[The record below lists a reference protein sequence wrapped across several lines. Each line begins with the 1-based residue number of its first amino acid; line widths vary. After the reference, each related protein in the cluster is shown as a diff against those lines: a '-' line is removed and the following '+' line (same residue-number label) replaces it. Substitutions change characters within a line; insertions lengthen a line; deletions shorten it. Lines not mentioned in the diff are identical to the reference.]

1 MKYPFFF
8 QKNRLI
14 PMMNSLNLSLV
25 SLLRRSIAVLPTA
38 NLPTVNVILF
48 SLFATFAS
56 AQGWQHTFG
65 GSKEDAA
72 SAVVATLDG
81 GYATLGFSESFGSVA
96 MQMYLIKTDAYGKQ
110 QWAKS
115 YGGQFNDLGND
126 LVQTADGGFILAGY
140 SNISGAPVN
149 NQMYI
154 VRTDALGNTVW
165 QKYFG
170 GAQDDKA
177 YGITAT
183 SDGNY
188 LISGI
193 RQAANNDYNAALVKI
208 NGTGDLLWQQ
218 NYGGGNAEDYG
229 RNAIELQGNYYLLG
243 HTAANSNKNMFLVK
257 TDTEGN
263 GIGFF
268 NYGGTEIDEGYDLV
282 ATKDTCLLLVGKTNN
297 NSDASVIKV
306 DTKGKELWS
315 KNYGGEFED
324 EAYTIA
330 LCPDGNYVIGGFT
343 LPDGIN
349 NKGYLLKINPKG
361 DLLWEKRLNEKTLY
375 QAINGVIATDDGSI
389 VAAGTIGTSTD
400 LLFNIFTDATLIKT
414 DANGVLPSNYILGKV
429 YKDNNDNCQYD
440 ATETTLGGW
449 RIEAKGKQKTYLTN
463 TDALGRYQFV
473 TDTGTYQIRV
483 ITPNDYWQSCLLV
496 ANVSLLAIQDSV
508 TRNFG
513 IKPVTQCA
521 YLQVTINTPQLR
533 RCQSNPYQVN
543 YCNLGTETAKK
554 VKIVVELDD
563 YLTYKGVSGGVTLAA
578 SKGNVYTFQANDLP
592 PGTCEGFEI
601 IADLDC
607 NSTILGQT
615 HCVRARIFPDSIC
628 TPPNPKW
635 DGSSVKVTGK
645 CTGTEIVFEVKNIGT
660 KAMNNQRKAFIVEDD
675 IMFKLVP
682 FKLDTGKIQTIKLP
696 ANGKTYRIIAE
707 QPEGHPGNSYPTLA
721 IEGCALSSSGSFS
734 TGFVT
739 QYSEDNSNPFVA
751 NDCQESVGEGNL
763 NDLRGFPK
771 GYGSEHF
778 VSDTTELQY
787 QIHFYNN
794 TNSTVKHLVVTD
806 TLSSFL
812 DVKTLRKIESNFPYK
827 LAVENNVLIFTLDSL
842 NVAKEKEGAIKFQI
856 RQTPKNPNGTVIKNQ
871 ASIAFNFG
879 LPLVTNTTIH
889 TVGTNFIKVGT
900 SDVEN
905 TIFAKINVFPNPF
918 VQEATFE
925 LLEDATK
932 YLNATF
938 YVYTITGEL
947 VEKQNF
953 ETSKITFQRRNLL
966 AGTYVYRIEYEGK
979 SIGAGK
985 IVISE

>member
-1 MKYPFFF
+1 
-8 QKNRLI
+8 
-14 PMMNSLNLSLV
+14 
-25 SLLRRSIAVLPTA
+25 
-38 NLPTVNVILF
+38 
-48 SLFATFAS
+48 
-56 AQGWQHTFG
+56 
-65 GSKEDAA
+65 
-72 SAVVATLDG
+72 
-81 GYATLGFSESFGSVA
+81 
-96 MQMYLIKTDAYGKQ
+96 MY
-110 QWAKS
+110 
-115 YGGQFNDLGND
+115 
-126 LVQTADGGFILAGY
+126 V
-140 SNISGAPVN
+140 
-149 NQMYI
+149 

-165 QKYFG
+165 QKYYG

-208 NGTGDLLWQQ
+208 NGAGDLLWQQ

-297 NSDASVIKV
+297 NSDVSVIKV
-306 DTKGKELWS
+306 DTKGNELWS

-361 DLLWEKRLNEKTLY
+361 VLLWEKRLNEKTLY
-375 QAINGVIATDDGSI
+375 QAINSVIATEDGSI

-449 RIEAKGKQKTYLTN
+449 LIEAKGKQKTYLTN

-483 ITPNDYWQSCLLV
+483 IAPNDYWQSCLLV

-543 YCNLGTETAKK
+543 YCNLGTESAKK

-563 YLTYKGVSGGVTLAA
+563 YLTYKGVSGGVTLAS
-578 SKGNVYTFQANDLP
+578 SKGNVYTFQANDLS

-645 CTGTEIVFEVKNIGT
+645 CTGTEILFEVKNIGA
-660 KAMNNQRKAFIVEDD
+660 KAMSNQRKAFVVEDD
-675 IMFKLVP
+675 IMYKLVP

-751 NDCQESVGEGNL
+751 NDCQESVGAENI

-794 TNSTVKHLVVTD
+794 TNSAVKHLVVTD

-827 LAVENNVLIFTLDSL
+827 LAVENNVLNFTLDSL
-842 NVAKEKEGAIKFQI
+842 NLAKEKEGAIKFQI
-856 RQTPKNPNGTVIKNQ
+856 RQTPKNANGTVIKNQ

-879 LPLVTNTTIH
+879 LPIVTNTTIH

-900 SDVEN
+900 SDAEN

-925 LLEDATK
+925 LLDDAK
-932 YLNATF
+932 MYLNATF

-947 VEKQNF
+947 VEKQSF